1 MQYRTKKKLLGTL
14 QLEFGFDDFSIV
26 NQLGVKNNN
35 HTYMALYLTFPHIPL
50 KMRLKQ
56 RNIFMVMLVNR
67 KEMKDAG
74 YNLNDIFKPMI
85 NDMKLAMS
93 EGIAI
98 NSTENQKF
106 TISISAL
113 CGDNK
118 GIYEFLG
125 IIIHILM
132 FINKLTQVLI
142 ILGYNTAFQARSF
155 ICRVCGAKG
164 SKNELGTCNEIIDF
178 KADLYILTNICYQ
191 KAWKD
196 DEAVKKISDKK
207 FGLANYCVFNDL
219 PNICISDLAP
229 IGLKYEF
236 FLRFGEIIAEIKND
250 FDTNKTAFE
259 LYSNAKEFALLTH
272 SFALN

>member
-125 IIIHILM
+125 
-132 FINKLTQVLI
+132 
-142 ILGYNTAFQARSF
+142 YNTAFQARSF

-229 IGLKYEF
+229 IGLVINLFNIY
-236 FLRFGEIIAEIKND
+236 RFQIC
-250 FDTNKTAFE
+250 
-259 LYSNAKEFALLTH
+259 
-272 SFALN
+272 

>member
-1 MQYRTKKKLLGTL
+1 
-14 QLEFGFDDFSIV
+14 
-26 NQLGVKNNN
+26 
-35 HTYMALYLTFPHIPL
+35 
-50 KMRLKQ
+50 MRLKQ

-106 TISISAL
+106 AISISAV
-113 CGDNK
+113 CSDNK

-125 IIIHILM
+125 IIHILM

-196 DEAVKKISDKK
+196 DEAEK
-207 FGLANYCVFNDL
+207 
-219 PNICISDLAP
+219 NI
-229 IGLKYEF
+229 
-236 FLRFGEIIAEIKND
+236 R
-250 FDTNKTAFE
+250 
-259 LYSNAKEFALLTH
+259 
-272 SFALN
+272 

>member
-56 RNIFMVMLVNR
+56 KNIFMVMLVNR

-106 TISISAL
+106 AISISAV
-113 CGDNK
+113 CSDNK

-125 IIIHILM
+125 IIHILM

-164 SKNELGTCNEIIDF
+164 SKNELGTCKEIIDF
-178 KADLYILTNICYQ
+178 KNICYQ

-196 DEAVKKISDKK
+196 DEAEK
-207 FGLANYCVFNDL
+207 
-219 PNICISDLAP
+219 NI
-229 IGLKYEF
+229 
-236 FLRFGEIIAEIKND
+236 R
-250 FDTNKTAFE
+250 
-259 LYSNAKEFALLTH
+259 
-272 SFALN
+272 